1 MSKLFER
8 YKNLKLKDNKKIY
21 IFLIGKF
28 YTCLSDDAILLNK
41 IFGYKIK
48 DFYNQTTKVAFPTE
62 ALEKVTRILNINDI
76 EYEILNKTKLEEK
89 LSNTNNNILQEIKSI
104 NMNSITPIDAFNKL
118 FEFQKQLKEGF

>member
-62 ALEKVTRILNINDI
+62 ALEKVTLILNINDI
-76 EYEILNKTKLEEK
+76 EYEILNKAQTDKK
-89 LSNTNNNILQEIKSI
+89 TSNLDILKDIKSI
-104 NMNSITPIDAFNKL
+104 DLNNTTFKQAFEKLLYYQQILNSKIEN
-118 FEFQKQLKEGF
+118 